1 MDQHFL
7 QGYPPLVSWLK
18 GLQKHVH
25 QPMTSTEVVVTTGSQ
40 DGKYEHVY
48 GILQWCQIENQQSP
62 FYVVNRGTLNHDS
75 IP

>member
-40 DGKYEHVY
+40 DGK
-48 GILQWCQIENQQSP
+48 
-62 FYVVNRGTLNHDS
+62 F
-75 IP
+75 